1 MGKGGCVQ
9 QRQNGKGKTCITLS
23 QAEWERE
30 DLYNRDT
37 MGKGGCVQ
45 QRQNGEGKIEAE
57 RESEACI
64 TKADIIQ
71 GRCV

>member
-1 MGKGGCVQ
+1 MGKHV
-9 QRQNGKGKTCITLS
+9 L

-30 DLYNRDT
+30 DLYNRDR

-57 RESEACI
+57 WESEACI
-64 TKADIIQ
+64 TKADIIK
-71 GRCV
+71 GREVEWEREGR